1 MSEYIH
7 PLKWCIARTLPMV
20 YDDSQST
27 IETLG
32 KVLGKINDLIQN
44 NNEFITELRQIEAD
58 VEQLQKDV
66 AQLQQDIEDVK
77 AGKYVS
83 LYLDSII
90 NWIDQNLQCLVAR
103 IVKFVCFGLTQ
114 DGYFC
119 AYIPAT
125 WKFLDF
131 DTGINYGD
139 QETYGRLII
148 KW

>member
-103 IVKFVCFGLTQ
+103 IVKFVCFGL
-114 DGYFC
+114 DDEGHVC
-119 AYIPAT
+119 AYVPRT
-125 WKFLDF
+125 WKFLRF
-131 DTGINYGD
+131 DTIMTYGD
-139 QETYGRLII
+139 DFGRLVMS
-148 KW
+148 W

>member
-1 MSEYIH
+1 MSEYVQ

-103 IVKFVCFGLTQ
+103 IVKFVCFQL
-114 DGYFC
+114 DDSGYLK
-119 AYIPAT
+119 AYIPYT
-125 WKFLDF
+125 WKFLSF
-131 DTGINYGD
+131 DTCLVYDSPDWGK
-139 QETYGRLII
+139 LVLS
-148 KW
+148 W

>member
-1 MSEYIH
+1 M
-7 PLKWCIARTLPMV
+7 
-20 YDDSQST
+20 
-27 IETLG
+27 
-32 KVLGKINDLIQN
+32 LGKINDLIQN

-114 DGYFC
+114 DGYFV

-125 WKFLDF
+125 WKFLSF
-131 DTGINYGD
+131 DTGINYSD